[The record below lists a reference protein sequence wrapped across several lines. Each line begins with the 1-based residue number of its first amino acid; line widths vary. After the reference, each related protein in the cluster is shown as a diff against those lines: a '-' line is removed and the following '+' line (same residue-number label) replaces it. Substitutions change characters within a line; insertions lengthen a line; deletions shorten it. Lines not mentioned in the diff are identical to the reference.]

1 MVVVMF
7 ADTEGMKL
15 VAAKSDLE
23 YRKGQNEGKVG
34 KESASQLQRTGLRGN
49 KAGMSRR
56 RRER

>member
-23 YRKGQNEGKVG
+23 IPEGPKRGESGQRVRKSATEDWFEG
-34 KESASQLQRTGLRGN
+34 
-49 KAGMSRR
+49 
-56 RRER
+56 